1 MSAVRW
7 RSMLAMASAAALFG
21 ACECESRSRLEI
33 RGAAPETLSIAR
45 PPPGKAPI
53 LEDAAAPPSAPAAP
67 SGADPVAPEGDGTQA
82 VGAFD
87 ATSVEGSVSA
97 PFIID
102 GLVDVALAGPATAT
116 EQGVV
121 MVNRQNQLALA
132 RLRGALDLG
141 EKPVATAITPLPE
154 SAGPFPLA
162 HGAAVKGGLA
172 YWVSRGQLLAQRL
185 DRAGAAQALALALDA
200 RVGTRVAVPVGAR
213 RFAPGL
219 PELAAYIARQQG
231 PDAPLTARLWVRGH
245 AETLSLTDDTTS
257 AHSVALVETTDGV
270 AALFLEARTGMSAIH
285 LRDVRFSASGTPS
298 LGEDRIVWIAGPG
311 RPSTELFAEPSDAS
325 TVMVRMTLE
334 RDATHFGLVEVGV
347 PLAEGASPTEP
358 DWYLYENGIEPAPFA
373 TASVCGRT
381 RVILARPS
389 TASPD
394 SPQELVLADL
404 GAARDAPALILAR
417 SSAFFDVS
425 VAPLARGALLAYVA
439 DHRTWAR
446 VIRCAGG

>member
-1 MSAVRW
+1 MSAVQR
-7 RSMLAMASAAALFG
+7 RSALVIASCAALCG
-21 ACECESRSRLEI
+21 ACACESRPRPEI
-33 RGAAPETLSIAR
+33 RGAAPESLSLAR
-45 PPPGKAPI
+45 PPPGKAPTS
-53 LEDAAAPPSAPAAP
+53 EDAAAPTSAPPPPRAADP
-67 SGADPVAPEGDGTQA
+67 AAIDRDGKHESGAV
-82 VGAFD
+82 D
-87 ATSVEGSVSA
+87 ATSAEGIVSA

-102 GLVDVALAGPATAT
+102 GLVDVALAGPVTAT

-121 MVNRQNQLALA
+121 MVNRRNQLALA
-132 RLRGALDLG
+132 RLRGALDPG
-141 EKPVATAITPLPE
+141 GKPVATGIVPLPD

-172 YWVSRGQLLAQRL
+172 YWVSRGRLLAQRL
-185 DRAGAAQALALALDA
+185 ERGGDAEGLTLASDA
-200 RVGTRVAVPVGAR
+200 RVGTRVAVPVGTR

-219 PELAAYIARQQG
+219 PELAAYIAREDG
-231 PDAPLTARLWVRGH
+231 PDAPLRARLWIRGH
-245 AETLSLTDDTTS
+245 SETLSLTDDAAS
-257 AHSVALVETTDGV
+257 AHSVALVETTEGV
-270 AALFLEARTGMSAIH
+270 AAVFLEPRTSMSAIH
-285 LRDVRFSASGTPS
+285 LRAVRFSKSGTPS

-334 RDATHFGLVEVGV
+334 RDATHFGLVELGV
-347 PLAEGASPTEP
+347 PLAEGASPLDP
-358 DWYLYENGIEPAPFA
+358 DWYLYANGIEPAPFA
-373 TASVCGRT
+373 TASICGKT

-404 GAARDAPALILAR
+404 GAARAAPALILAR

-446 VIRCAGG
+446 VIRCVGG